1 MLLSNLVTYSAPLL
15 LLLALPLA
23 SSQGT
28 ADIPGCAQVCL
39 PAVLGSGCRQVHH
52 SAPFALVLP
61 HSESNP
67 SSHN

>member
-39 PAVLGSGCRQVHH
+39 PAVLGSGCR
-52 SAPFALVLP
+52 
-61 HSESNP
+61 
-67 SSHN
+67 